1 MAWPP
6 VCSSLGVGHTV
17 STWQLRMCNGGFTL
31 MKYHDESAAF
41 SSLKNSGP
49 FKGIS
54 GVVGCD
60 YHIQLK
66 PTTPEMP
73 FNGPEFFSD
82 EKAEFSS

>member
-1 MAWPP
+1 METYA
-6 VCSSLGVGHTV
+6 
-17 STWQLRMCNGGFTL
+17 GFTL
-31 MKYHDESAAF
+31 MNLAAEIPAF
-41 SSLKNSGP
+41 SSLNNSGP